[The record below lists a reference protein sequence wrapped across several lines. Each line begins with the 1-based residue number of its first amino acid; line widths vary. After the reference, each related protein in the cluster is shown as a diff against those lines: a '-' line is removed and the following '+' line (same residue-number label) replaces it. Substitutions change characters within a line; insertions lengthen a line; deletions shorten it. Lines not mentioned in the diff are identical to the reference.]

1 MKRLGDRLKKE
12 PKDNIGGAVVDRYSC
27 SKLMRYIK
35 NLPVAPISYVR
46 TKAPMCKKRSIQK
59 YTPEG
64 RAEIHENLGFMRIT
78 VYHSFVRNMESVR
91 LLVKCLNLWEIFIA
105 TISYRRTGVAGITT
119 KI

>member
-1 MKRLGDRLKKE
+1 
-12 PKDNIGGAVVDRYSC
+12 
-27 SKLMRYIK
+27 MRYIK

-64 RAEIHENLGFMRIT
+64 RAEIHENLGFDTKMLRALLRQE
-78 VYHSFVRNMESVR
+78 VHEQSAAYADNRLSLFVRNMESVR

>member
-1 MKRLGDRLKKE
+1 
-12 PKDNIGGAVVDRYSC
+12 
-27 SKLMRYIK
+27 MRYIK

-64 RAEIHENLGFMRIT
+64 RAEIHENLGFDTKMLRALLRRKSTSKVPRMRIT